1 MTPYNTY
8 LDAIKSALQ
17 PDARLPPPYP
27 KFQSSGWVVGF
38 GRRRRVPAPVA
49 LNYSGRSGHIFYS
62 GSGDTVVMTIT
73 YPRYSGSGD
82 TVVMTITYPRAKS
95 GVGVTTAS
103 GAWVRAFGVL
113 LQYDPTIAPRE
124 KAGPSCRI

>member
-38 GRRRRVPAPVA
+38 GRRRRVPASAVDDA
-49 LNYSGRSGHIFYS
+49 L
-62 GSGDTVVMTIT
+62 
-73 YPRYSGSGD
+73 
-82 TVVMTITYPRAKS
+82 
-95 GVGVTTAS
+95 TAEMM
-103 GAWVRAFGVL
+103 RH
-113 LQYDPTIAPRE
+113 
-124 KAGPSCRI
+124 

>member
-17 PDARLPPPYP
+17 RDARLPPPYP

-62 GSGDTVVMTIT
+62 GSGDTVVMTIA
-73 YPRYSGSGD
+73 
-82 TVVMTITYPRAKS
+82 YPRAKS
-95 GVGVTTAS
+95 GVGVTAAS